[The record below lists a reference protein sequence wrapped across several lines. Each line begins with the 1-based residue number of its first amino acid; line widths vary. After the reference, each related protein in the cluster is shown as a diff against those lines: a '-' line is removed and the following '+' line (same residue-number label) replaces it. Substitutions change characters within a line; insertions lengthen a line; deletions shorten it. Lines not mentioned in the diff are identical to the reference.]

1 MTAVVDF
8 LAQDID
14 VHMANDRRSVVV
26 TIVIGDATCSVSLPR
41 ERVEKLGDRI
51 TKTLAEA

>member
-1 MTAVVDF
+1 MTPTVDF

-14 VHMANDRRSVVV
+14 VYVTNDRRSVMV
-26 TIVIGDATCSVSLPR
+26 TFVIGKPTCSVSLPR

-51 TKTLAEA
+51 TLAPTEA